1 MPMSL
6 EFNIFIDSWAG
17 KHGNAAQIAS
27 TLHASGYPVILIHT
41 DDNDSELVAAARRY
55 VVPNEWR
62 FGSKFKKSLD
72 EFDGDVLLNV
82 VADAC
87 CDDWSTLVQRC
98 RNAYTQFPQ
107 LGIWS
112 PRIEGSDA
120 WAIRRTGIM
129 AAEVASLQFVTQ
141 TNSIVWALSKEVVGR
156 LRLFDY
162 DRNNCGWGIDIAA
175 SLFCHVNNRL
185 VAIDRDVC
193 VYHPYGI
200 GYDIDEAR
208 TQMNDF
214 LKQLTLQE
222 QIQHILMSEY
232 VAHKTT

>member
-1 MPMSL
+1 
-6 EFNIFIDSWAG
+6 
-17 KHGNAAQIAS
+17 
-27 TLHASGYPVILIHT
+27 V
-41 DDNDSELVAAARRY
+41 
-55 VVPNEWR
+55 
-62 FGSKFKKSLD
+62 
-72 EFDGDVLLNV
+72 
-82 VADAC
+82 
-87 CDDWSTLVQRC
+87 
-98 RNAYTQFPQ
+98 